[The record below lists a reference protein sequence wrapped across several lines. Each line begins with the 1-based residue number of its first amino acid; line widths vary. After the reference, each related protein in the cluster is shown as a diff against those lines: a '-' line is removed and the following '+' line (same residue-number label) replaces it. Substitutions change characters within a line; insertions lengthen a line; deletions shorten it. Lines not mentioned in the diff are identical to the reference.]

1 MIPLPP
7 RELLNMWKALAPYDF
22 DSTFGAFKGLIVRDE
37 MVKKRVLDSMK
48 IQVRAEGWDH
58 HELLE

>member
-1 MIPLPP
+1 
-7 RELLNMWKALAPYDF
+7 MWKALAPYDF